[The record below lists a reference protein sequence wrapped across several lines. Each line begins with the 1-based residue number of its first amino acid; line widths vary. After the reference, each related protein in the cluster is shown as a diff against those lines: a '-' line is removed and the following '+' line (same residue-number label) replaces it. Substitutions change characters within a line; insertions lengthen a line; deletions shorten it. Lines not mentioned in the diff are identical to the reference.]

1 MPSAQLRNKIP
12 PPTDMKL
19 FNLFRKNPEQE
30 QLENELTQ
38 NLNQLQES
46 IHACTERLRSRNQ
59 FYASLPFG
67 REGELKL
74 PRNRWA
80 YFLRGKVGIR
90 YDGETFTSSVTQVK
104 TREEVQLPRIID
116 AERSHKLLVIQGY
129 VIDRRTNR
137 TYYRGETVSFP
148 RGEPMQLTLNGHISM
163 MWTPRF
169 PVQSCPSFNPI

>member
-1 MPSAQLRNKIP
+1 
-12 PPTDMKL
+12 MKL

-163 MWTPRF
+163 MWTPPLPGAIMPF
-169 PVQSCPSFNPI
+169 FQSNIHGSDS

>member
-1 MPSAQLRNKIP
+1 
-12 PPTDMKL
+12 MKL
-19 FNLFRKNPEQE
+19 FNLFRKSSEQE

-38 NLNQLQES
+38 NLNQLQKRIRACGEK
-46 IHACTERLRSRNQ
+46 IHARNQ
-59 FYASLPFG
+59 FYASLPLG

-74 PRNRWA
+74 PRNQWA

-90 YDGETFTSSVTQVK
+90 YDGETLTSSVTQVK

-116 AERSHKLLVIQGY
+116 AERSHKLLVIRGY

-148 RGEPMQLTLNGHISM
+148 RGEPMQLTLNGHVHM
-163 MWTPRF
+163 LWTPPLPGAIMPF
-169 PVQSCPSFNPI
+169 YQTNIHGLNS

>member
-1 MPSAQLRNKIP
+1 
-12 PPTDMKL
+12 MKL
-19 FNLFRKNPEQE
+19 FNLFRKSHEQE

-46 IHACTERLRSRNQ
+46 IRACTEKIRSRNR
-59 FYASLPFG
+59 FYASLPIG

-74 PRNRWA
+74 PRNQWA

-90 YDGETFTSSVTQVK
+90 YDGETLTSSVTQVK

-116 AERSHKLLVIQGY
+116 AERSHKLLVIRGY

-137 TYYRGETVSFP
+137 TYYWGETVSFQ

-163 MWTPRF
+163 MWTPPLPDAIMPF
-169 PVQSCPSFNPI
+169 YQTNIHGLNS